1 LIFCMTI
8 NKSKQQKEKTE
19 NNLSDKQIRYFIQ
32 MLDIKEENNMT
43 RIYFAITISNPLNQN
58 NNKK

>member
-1 LIFCMTI
+1 MTI